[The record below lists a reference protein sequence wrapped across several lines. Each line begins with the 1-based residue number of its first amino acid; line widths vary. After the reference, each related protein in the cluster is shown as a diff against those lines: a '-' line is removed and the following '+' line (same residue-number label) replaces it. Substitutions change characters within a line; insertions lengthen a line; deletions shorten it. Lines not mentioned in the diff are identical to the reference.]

1 MFYNLSNL
9 DAKDFEYLCK
19 DIMTRML
26 GVNLMRFPAGKDKG
40 IDLTDDVIKKNI
52 VVQVKHYDGTSVQGL
67 ISSLHKE
74 VEKVKKINPQK
85 YYICCSKE
93 LTPKNKEDIFAI
105 FPDYMESSQNIISLT
120 DISDFLDDEKNIDIL
135 HKHHKLWM
143 GSTNVLKEVLKEV
156 MEESMANPPLA
167 RLKRS
172 NEKDIKSLEKEVSDY
187 LENNLGE
194 HPLSP
199 YYRYSIDND
208 KIQSKAVNAEA
219 AKLYPANFQ
228 ITGLVKFGDKYYDK
242 EDNPFEYS
250 YRHQLVMTIEIED
263 AVRKLGPFKDPIQT
277 SAQEY
282 VGKEHYYKPPE
293 FPPAFPCS
301 IKVGETVYYDYIL
314 LRTQEISDEG
324 EYFISNA
331 QQKISSYFEIRINPQ
346 NPQNPYFYI
355 KEDFLTNASRLN
367 YVKFIQALEQN
378 KDLHIFM
385 LDERK
390 DFIAGYINDI
400 GYKPQLYTIENDIDF
415 LERLCILD
423 EYFGIRLNPQG
434 EISREEMED
443 VFHFS
448 NLIKEKK
455 LLYRWIPYTALY
467 KIGKDISLEEI
478 NSYRNTIAK
487 FEHTGVLE
495 TELFGENLELPIKV
509 EINGIKTEIIPL
521 GKESLDELEIGD
533 EVNISFSLEKNDY
546 IIETLR

>member
-1 MFYNLSNL
+1 MYDFSNLS
-9 DAKDFEYLCK
+9 DEDFEYLCK
-19 DIMTRML
+19 DIMGKKL
-26 GVNLMRFPAGKDKG
+26 GIELMRFSTGKDGG
-40 IDLTDDVIKKNI
+40 IDLTDDVDKKNI
-52 VVQVKHYDGTSVQGL
+52 VVQMKHYYNTNISGL
-67 ISSLHKE
+67 FASLRKE
-74 VEKVKKINPQK
+74 VKNVKKLNPQK
-85 YYICCSKE
+85 YYVCCSKR
-93 LTPKNKEDIFAI
+93 LTPKNKEDIFQM
-105 FPDYMESSQNIISLT
+105 FSDYMESTQNIISLI
-120 DISDFLDDEKNIDIL
+120 DIIDFLDDDKNRDIL
-135 HKHHKLWM
+135 KKHNKLWI
-143 GSTNVLKEVLKEV
+143 GSTNILKETIQEIIKEPSTISTLGMRTGKGKEV
-156 MEESMANPPLA
+156 
-167 RLKRS
+167 
-172 NEKDIKSLEKEVSDY
+172 KSLEKAIGDY
-187 LENNLGE
+187 LDEKLGE
-194 HPLSP
+194 HPFFP
-199 YYRYSIDND
+199 YYRYAIDND

-367 YVKFIQALEQN
+367 YVEFIQALEQN

-423 EYFGIRLNPQG
+423 EYFGIELNPQG

-455 LLYRWIPYTALY
+455 LLYRWIPYTASY

-478 NSYRNTIAK
+478 NSFRNTIAK
-487 FEHTGVLE
+487 FDHTGVLE
-495 TELFGENLELPIKV
+495 TKLFGENIELPIKV

-533 EVNISFSLEKNDY
+533 EVNISFLLEKNDY